1 MPDELIINKEALEP
15 LFSAWEEPSKHRIK
29 AEDGAGA
36 KTVVGRR
43 RSSITIAQNL
53 RADLRD
59 WRDSFYAGASATS
72 RHLLDYWFNRSHR
85 LKTASDEEFEFRYYH
100 CQREAT
106 EALIYLKEV
115 KQIDTLSQLIHE
127 YGGPNREIEALG
139 VTESEDL
146 WSRYAFKL
154 ATGAGKTKCMSLAVV
169 WSYFHAIRE
178 SESPMA
184 RNFVVV
190 APNLTVFERL
200 KEDFKPE
207 DGGADIFDKD
217 PLIPPEWRGDWNL
230 SVVLQDEA
238 SGAATGGTLYLT
250 NIHRLYD
257 IAKRRAGKDAATY
270 GWMGPAVNRNTALD
284 TGKELRERV
293 TSHNRIMVLNDEAHH
308 VWDPDSAWN
317 EAIEFLHKTIRS
329 KTGGSGE
336 LVAQL
341 DYSATPKDNKGQV
354 FKHVIVDTP
363 LGEAVDSGIVKCPVI
378 GNGGKLTEE
387 ASEDAAHRFGKHLML
402 GYKRWEQS
410 YEEWKDSG
418 KKALLFVMCEDTDA
432 ADQITRRLN
441 TDRMFERLN
450 GKTINLHTNLKG
462 KIKMVGKGKDKVPT
476 FVESEKDI
484 SDEDLHALRKL
495 SRELDSDKSPFLCI
509 VSVLMLREGWDVRN
523 VTTIVPLRPYS
534 SKANILPEQTLGRGL
549 RRMTPPGQAVEVVT
563 VVEHEAFA
571 RLNREELAQEG
582 LPIEVVEV
590 DKVPKTTVS
599 IFPDESKESFS
610 ELDIVIPRLSA
621 AYRTLPLLEPI
632 PFTEI
637 EDRFKGFAKLP
648 VGKKV
653 EAKIDYEGRQL
664 ITGEVVEMM
673 EVNLPL
679 LQNGPGAITYFRKE
693 LEHVCKVKNTHQLLA
708 PLLQQF
714 IENLLFTETGSIYDE
729 HIVSRLSDADVRE
742 YIRSI
747 FIPLIRE
754 KTTEKQTREVARDPI
769 HLTRWRPFQATSS
782 ERKPITQA
790 RHTPFNLVP
799 CDRGL
804 EQMFVEFLDRAP
816 DIAAFAKN
824 AGPQSLRI
832 DYLSDGSRLAFYTP
846 DFFVRTDEG
855 KYYLIE
861 TKGRVD
867 RDVPNKAKAA
877 IKWCESASQGN
888 AATWEYL
895 YIPQGV
901 FEAISAN
908 RFDELVR
915 ASAPALRNLLDEEA
929 LIDDLPLLAAM
940 NRSEEQAKRE
950 IGIVSPET
958 LQALPSRYRKAAEEA
973 IELFNFAVN
982 KEDFNLASAF
992 TPLLASMDDA
1002 CKGLIV
1008 RQLEAEQP
1016 ANLAVAEEWFFPY
1029 MAVPKKEQDYYKRI
1043 AANLRKTIVYGKPVS
1058 PIGLLRSCLDYA
1070 ADDNLV
1076 LGGVFGAVRSSFRLN
1091 GIKKLLDEVTL
1102 INDFRNNWI
1111 AHQSEKLS
1119 DKELAQKE
1127 LARWIEGLAL
1137 ISGYAKDLRVK
1148 SDPHRNSNS

>member
-15 LFSAWEEPSKHRIK
+15 LFSAWEEPSRHRVK

-36 KTVVGRR
+36 KIVQGRR
-43 RSSITIAQNL
+43 RSGITIAQNL
-53 RADLRD
+53 RSDLRE
-59 WRDSFYAGASATS
+59 WRDSFYAGASETS
-72 RHLLDYWFNRSHR
+72 RHLLDYWFNRGHR
-85 LKTASDEEFEFRYYH
+85 LQASNGEEFEFRYYY

-115 KQIDTLSQLIHE
+115 KQIETLSQLINE

-169 WSYFHAIRE
+169 WSYFHAVRE
-178 SESPMA
+178 SDSPMA

-207 DGGADIFDKD
+207 DGGPDIFDKD

-230 SVVLQDEA
+230 STVLQDEA

-257 IAKRRAGKDAATY
+257 VAKRRAGKDAAVY
-270 GWMGPAVNRNTALD
+270 GWMGPPVSKNTALD

-293 TSHNRIMVLNDEAHH
+293 TSHNRILVLNDEAHH

-317 EAIEFLHKTIRS
+317 EAIEFLYKTIRS
-329 KTGGSGE
+329 KTGGTGE

-341 DYSATPKDNKGQV
+341 DFSATPKDNKGQV

-363 LGEAVDSGIVKCPVI
+363 LGEAVDSGIIKCPII
-378 GNGGKLTEE
+378 GSGGRLTEE
-387 ASEDAAHRFGKHLML
+387 ASDDAAYRFAKHLML

-441 TDRMFERLN
+441 SDPMFERLN

-462 KIKMVGKGKDKVPT
+462 KVKWKGKGKDKVPE

-484 SDEDLHALRKL
+484 TDEDLQALRKL
-495 SRELDSDKSPFLCI
+495 SRELDSDRSPFLCI

-549 RRMTPPGQAVEVVT
+549 RRMTPPGQTVEVVT

-599 IFPDESKESFS
+599 IFPDESKENFS
-610 ELDIVIPRLSA
+610 GLDIEIPKLGA
-621 AYRTLPLLEPI
+621 AYRTLPLLEKI
-632 PFTEI
+632 PFE
-637 EDRFKGFAKLP
+637 EVEERFKGFEKLP
-648 VGKKV
+648 LGRNV
-653 EAKIDYEGRQL
+653 EPKIDYEGRQL
-664 ITGEVVEMM
+664 ITDEVVEMM
-673 EVNLPL
+673 EVDLPL
-679 LQNGPGAITYFRKE
+679 LQNGPGAITYFRRE
-693 LEHVCKVKNTHQLLA
+693 LEHVCKVKNMHQVLA
-708 PLLQQF
+708 PALQQF
-714 IENLLFTETGSIYDE
+714 IEQLLFKEPGSIYDE
-729 HIVSRLSDADVRE
+729 RIVSRLSDADVRE
-742 YIRSI
+742 YIRAV
-747 FIPLIRE
+747 FVPLIRE
-754 KTTEKQTREVARDPI
+754 RTTETQTRELAVEPMRLAG
-769 HLTRWRPFQATSS
+769 WRPFQATSS
-782 ERKPITQA
+782 ERKPITRA
-790 RHTPFNLVP
+790 RRTVFNLVP

-804 EQMFVEFLDRAP
+804 EQMFVDFLDRAP
-816 DIAAFAKN
+816 DIAAFGKN

-846 DFFVRTDEG
+846 DFFVRSHDG
-855 KYYLIE
+855 KCYLIE

-867 RDVPNKAKAA
+867 RDVPRKAKAA
-877 IKWCESASQGN
+877 IKWCESAS
-888 AATWEYL
+888 AADAPWKYL
-895 YIPQGV
+895 YVPQGV
-901 FEAISAN
+901 FEKITAN
-908 RFDELVR
+908 RFGELVR
-915 ASAPALRNLLDEEA
+915 ASSPALKNLLDEEEI
-929 LIDDLPLLAAM
+929 IDELPLLVAM
-940 NRSEEQAKRE
+940 NRGDEEATRS
-950 IGIVSPET
+950 IGVVSSET
-958 LQALPSRYRKAAEEA
+958 LKALPSRYRKAAEEA

-1008 RQLEAEQP
+1008 RGLEAEQP
-1016 ANLAVAEEWFFPY
+1016 TNLAVAEDWFFPY
-1029 MAVPKKEQDYYKRI
+1029 MAIAGKEQDYYKRF
-1043 AANLRKTIVYGKPVS
+1043 AANLKKTLVYGKPIS
-1058 PIGLLRSCLDYA
+1058 PIGLLRSCLEYA
-1070 ADDNLV
+1070 ADDSLS
-1076 LGGVFGAVRSSFRLN
+1076 LGGVFQAVRSSFRVS
-1091 GIKKLLDEVTL
+1091 GIKKLLDEVSR
-1102 INDFRNNWI
+1102 INDFRNNRI
-1111 AHQSEKLS
+1111 AHQADKLS
-1119 DKELAQKE
+1119 DKDVAQKE
-1127 LARWIEGLAL
+1127 LARWIEGLVL
-1137 ISGYAKDLRVK
+1137 ISNYAKEGGAK
-1148 SDPHRNSNS
+1148 K

>member
-1 MPDELIINKEALEP
+1 MSDELIINREALEP
-15 LFSAWEEPSKHRIK
+15 LFSAWEEPSQHRVK
-29 AEDGAGA
+29 AQDGSGA
-36 KTVVGRR
+36 KIVQGRR
-43 RSSITIAQNL
+43 RSNITIAQNL
-53 RADLRD
+53 RSDLRE
-59 WRDSFYAGASATS
+59 WRDSFYAGASETS

-85 LKTASDEEFEFRYYH
+85 LKASNGEEFEFRYYY

-115 KQIDTLSQLIHE
+115 KQIDTLSQLINE

-139 VTESEDL
+139 VTENEDL

-169 WSYFHAIRE
+169 WSYFHALRE
-178 SESPMA
+178 SDSPMA

-207 DGGADIFDKD
+207 DGGPDIFDTD
-217 PLIPPEWRGDWNL
+217 PLIPSEWRGDWNL
-230 SVVLQDEA
+230 STVLQDEA

-257 IAKRRAGKDAATY
+257 IAKRRKGKDAAVY
-270 GWMGPAVNRNTALD
+270 GWMGPSVNKNTALD

-329 KTGGSGE
+329 KTGGEGE

-341 DYSATPKDNKGQV
+341 DFSATPKDNKGQV

-363 LGEAVDSGIVKCPVI
+363 LGEAVDSGIIKCPII
-378 GNGGKLTEE
+378 GNGGKLSEE
-387 ASEDAAHRFGKHLML
+387 ASEDAAYRFAKHLML

-410 YEEWKDSG
+410 YDEWKDSG

-432 ADQITRRLN
+432 ANQITRRLN
-441 TDRMFERLN
+441 TDPMFERLN

-462 KIKMVGKGKDKVPT
+462 KVKMVGKGKDKVPT

-484 SDEDLHALRKL
+484 TDEDMQALRKL
-495 SRELDSDKSPFLCI
+495 SRELDSDRSPFLCI

-599 IFPDESKESFS
+599 IFPDESKENFS
-610 ELDIVIPRLSA
+610 ELDIEIPKLGA
-621 AYRTLPLLEPI
+621 AYRTLPLLEKI
-632 PFTEI
+632 PFE
-637 EDRFKGFAKLP
+637 EVEKRFKGFDKLP
-648 VGKKV
+648 LGKAV

-673 EVNLPL
+673 EVDLPL
-679 LQNGPGAITYFRKE
+679 LQNGPGAITYFRRE
-693 LEHVCKVKNTHQLLA
+693 LEHVCKVKNTHQNLA
-708 PLLQQF
+708 PALQHF
-714 IENLLFTETGSIYDE
+714 IEKILFTEAGSIYDE
-729 HIVSRLSDADVRE
+729 RIVSRMSDADVRE
-742 YIRSI
+742 YIRAV
-747 FIPLIRE
+747 FVPLIRE
-754 KTTEKQTREVARDPI
+754 KTTETQTRELAKKPVQ
-769 HLTRWRPFQATSS
+769 LTQWRPFQATSS
-782 ERKPITQA
+782 ERKPIAQA
-790 RHTPFNLVP
+790 KHTVFNLVP

-804 EQMFVEFLDRAP
+804 EQMFVDFLDRAP
-816 DIAAFAKN
+816 DIAAFGKN

-846 DFFVRTDEG
+846 DFFVRTDDR
-855 KYYLIE
+855 KCYLIE

-867 RDVPNKAKAA
+867 RDVPRKAKAA
-877 IKWCESASQGN
+877 IKWCESASEGKVPWQ
-888 AATWEYL
+888 YL

-901 FEAISAN
+901 FEKLTAN
-908 RFDELVR
+908 RFEELVR
-915 ASAPALRNLLDEEA
+915 ASAPALKNLLDEEE
-929 LIDDLPLLAAM
+929 IIEDLPLLAAM
-940 NRSEEQAKRE
+940 NRGEEEASR
-950 IGIVSPET
+950 GIEVVSAGT
-958 LQALPSRYRKAAEEA
+958 LKSLPSRYRKAAEEA

-1008 RQLEAEQP
+1008 RRLETEQP
-1016 ANLAVAEEWFFPY
+1016 TNLAVAEDWFFPY
-1029 MAVPKKEQDYYKRI
+1029 MAIAKKEQDYYKRF
-1043 AANLRKTIVYGKPVS
+1043 AANLRKTLVYGKPLS

-1076 LGGVFGAVRSSFRLN
+1076 LGGIFEAVRSGFRVS
-1091 GIKKLLDEVTL
+1091 GIKKLLDEVTQ

-1111 AHQSEKLS
+1111 AHQSDKLS
-1119 DKELAQKE
+1119 DKALAEQE
-1127 LARWIEGLAL
+1127 LARWIEGLEL
-1137 ISGYAKDLRVK
+1137 ISGYAKEEGAKR
-1148 SDPHRNSNS
+1148 